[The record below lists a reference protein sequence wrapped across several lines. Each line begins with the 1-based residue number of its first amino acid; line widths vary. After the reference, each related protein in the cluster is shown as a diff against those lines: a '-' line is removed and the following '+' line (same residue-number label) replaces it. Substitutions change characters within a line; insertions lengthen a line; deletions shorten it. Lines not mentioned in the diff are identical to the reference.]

1 MGEGNVF
8 PIIKMPSVKK
18 RVKIGGMTA
27 FTNYYLTYT
36 HTHTHTH
43 IYIVTDFH
51 HTKSDSKC
59 LNENFFRTG
68 FNKTQ
73 LYFGFCICKQRKI
86 LLTSRSKPEKNKVIV
101 PQIYFEVSSVVQ
113 LK

>member
-1 MGEGNVF
+1 
-8 PIIKMPSVKK
+8 
-18 RVKIGGMTA
+18 MTA
-27 FTNYYLTYT
+27 FTHYYLTYT

-43 IYIVTDFH
+43 THIVTDLH

-86 LLTSRSKPEKNKVIV
+86 HLTSRSKPEKNKVIV